1 MRWKASESMPMGFL
15 NKRVWILNI
24 LWTLQC
30 PFSLCAGARTLG
42 ASHPI
47 ERQSLLKFAHSQM
60 NMSTRNLQRRLHQ
73 EGASFKMLLEKTRK
87 DLSHQYIKNSNLSIN
102 EITFML
108 GFSEPANFT
117 RAFKRWTDHSPSE
130 YRLTH

>member
-1 MRWKASESMPMGFL
+1 
-15 NKRVWILNI
+15 
-24 LWTLQC
+24 
-30 PFSLCAGARTLG
+30 
-42 ASHPI
+42 
-47 ERQSLLKFAHSQM
+47 M